1 MIQVKEE
8 GRALISTAG
17 AEQAEAELFKSIL
30 VPIDI
35 AQRSSWE
42 GALPQAIE
50 LARASGGKVT
60 VITVVR
66 DIKAMLEGVQF
77 PFQVEMMMSGARDK
91 LTAIVSGYRAA
102 KVVIEEEVRFGSIS
116 REILATAKER
126 GADLILMASHRPEMK
141 DYLIGPNA
149 AHVAQHADCSVLVLR
164 HMDEG
169 RP

>member
-1 MIQVKEE
+1 M
-8 GRALISTAG
+8 
-17 AEQAEAELFKSIL
+17 FKSIL

-50 LARASGGKVT
+50 LARASSGKVT

-77 PFQVEMMMSGARDK
+77 AFQVEIMMSRARDK
-91 LTAIVSGYRAA
+91 LAEIVSGHRAA
-102 KVVIEEEVRFGSIS
+102 EVVIEEEVRFGGIS
-116 REILATAKER
+116 REILAVAKER
-126 GADLILMASHRPEMK
+126 RADLILMASHRPEMK

-149 AHVAQHADCSVLVLR
+149 SHVAQHADCSVLVLR

-169 RP
+169 RH